1 MMLTRVP
8 WPGGNGGGGGGGSV
22 RESSFAVVS
31 GGLAWIGCGGGAT
44 GGALMLEMLIEEKS
58 FPGSCMMSV
67 RGGRQTSDESVAA
80 IRPNFGQSHATVIRA
95 RVRSLKG

>member
-8 WPGGNGGGGGGGSV
+8 WPGGSGGGGGGGSV
-22 RESSFAVVS
+22 RESSFAVLS
-31 GGLAWIGCGGGAT
+31 GGLAWIGCGGGAI

-58 FPGSCMMSV
+58 FPGSCIESL
-67 RGGRQTSDESVAA
+67 REWRQMSDESSAA
-80 IRPNFGQSHATVIRA
+80 IRPNFSQSRATVIRA